1 MLVAAKMTQ
10 EQPLACWLRDHL
22 WQRRGEE
29 RLVWNTVRAEHCSED
44 VKEWISNP
52 SFDLTSSPPFL
63 LRWLQVVA
71 AGSVCTLM
79 NKCDLILLSPDLEWN
94 HNRCSSRCVYYS
106 CNRLVDGFL
115 QCLKR
120 GGGESSTNAVP
131 TVTVEVVMEWA
142 SLITV
147 HHAKYSEVV
156 FQMWRSLRF
165 SNVHQFK
172 YN

>member
-22 WQRRGEE
+22 WHRRGEE

-115 QCLKR
+115 QCLKK
-120 GGGESSTNAVP
+120 GGGDPAL
-131 TVTVEVVMEWA
+131 MLCLQWQWR
-142 SLITV
+142 LLW
-147 HHAKYSEVV
+147 SERP
-156 FQMWRSLRF
+156 WS
-165 SNVHQFK
+165 QFIMQNIQK
-172 YN
+172 WCFKCGAH